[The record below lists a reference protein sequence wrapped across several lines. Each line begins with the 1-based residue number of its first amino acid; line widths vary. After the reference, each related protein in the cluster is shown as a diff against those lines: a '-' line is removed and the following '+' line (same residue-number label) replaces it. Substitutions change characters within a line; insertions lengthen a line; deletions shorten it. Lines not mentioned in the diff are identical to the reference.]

1 LLQPHW
7 NIATRTPYAAPIG
20 EYVHDRR
27 LDGNQDGTEH
37 HGEKDERQTDH
48 DCDQDRKS
56 LTVRFREIDD
66 TRGLPADENV
76 RVRSFQEGITSERRS
91 STSSAVSCSCGEVVG
106 NAVMTAASPA
116 SLTNGGVIPAMPAH
130 VLSSSR
136 DRA

>member
-1 LLQPHW
+1 M
-7 NIATRTPYAAPIG
+7 IAALMGTRMERNTTARRMNDKPITTAIRIGSRSPFASEKSTTPAVCPPTRTSVSVPSMEG
-20 EYVHDRR
+20 
-27 LDGNQDGTEH
+27 
-37 HGEKDERQTDH
+37 
-48 DCDQDRKS
+48 
-56 LTVRFREIDD
+56 
-66 TRGLPADENV
+66 
-76 RVRSFQEGITSERRS
+76 GITSERRS